1 MPFNNTTKRFDRVW
15 RFVDQF
21 LANENATRSAFDV
34 TIDDV
39 QAAVNAAIAYLEG
52 RDDAIA
58 VSATDLRYIGAF
70 SAAPATRIGGGALVL
85 GDFYFDTDDD
95 EFLTYDGAVFV
106 STTGLTATMRS
117 FLALIETDDD
127 AAVRTL
133 IGLGTAATQ
142 NSTAF
147 ATAAQG
153 ALAED
158 AVQAPDGVAV
168 NVTNW
173 ANVHS
178 SGTGFYEGAAGAV
191 NSPVAVAC
199 TGFYIKKNS
208 TSGVL
213 TVTDQN
219 GRTFRSV
226 FSSSNI
232 GPWKEVAQTAT
243 GGLSSFIVTLL
254 DDLDQIEARTT
265 LGAQPLSWS
274 GPGIGQFT
282 TLLAGPSAALS
293 LPAGG
298 SWLYW
303 FIKESTTSGAIS
315 SVNSGFAAG
324 GSVISAATASTN
336 TIGWAWRI
344 A

>member
-1 MPFNNTTKRFDRVW
+1 MPFNNITKRFDRIW

-21 LANENATRSAFDV
+21 LPSQNATRTAFDV
-34 TIDDV
+34 ALDDV
-39 QAAVNAAIAYLEG
+39 QNSLNNAIVYLEG

-70 SAAPATRIGGGALVL
+70 SAAPANRIGGGALVI
-85 GDFYFDTDDD
+85 GDFYFDTDDN
-95 EFLTYDGAVFV
+95 EFLVFNGTSFV
-106 STTGLTATMRS
+106 STTGLTATTRA
-117 FLALIETDDD
+117 FLALIEADND
-127 AAVRTL
+127 AAVRAA
-133 IGLGTAATQ
+133 IGLGTAAIQ
-142 NSTAF
+142 NVGAF
-147 ATAAQG
+147 ATASQG

-282 TLLAGPSAALS
+282 TLLAGPSVALS

-303 FIKESTTSGAIS
+303 FIKESTTSGVLS

-336 TIGWAWRI
+336 TVGWAWRI

>member
-1 MPFNNTTKRFDRVW
+1 MPFNTTTKRFDRVW

-21 LANENATRSAFDV
+21 LANQNATRTAFDV

-127 AAVRTL
+127 MAIRTL
-133 IGLGTAATQ
+133 FGLGTAATQ

-153 ALAED
+153 TKADEAIR
-158 AVQAPDGVAV
+158 APSGIV
-168 NVTNW
+168 NTVLDWNT
-173 ANVHS
+173 VHA
-178 SGTGFYEGAAGAV
+178 SGTGVYYGAAGAANGLGANATV
-191 NSPVAVAC
+191 
-199 TGFYIKKNS
+199 GFYWKA
-208 TSGVL
+208 TTTAGVL
-213 TVTDQN
+213 FVFDLTTGKIGKKIYTASAFGSWIGIVETGLDSVVNGGITSTVVDDGTKSSGTYTPTPIGGNLRRISNN
-219 GRTFRSV
+219 GAFTFAAPTFAGDYSM
-226 FSSSNI
+226 
-232 GPWKEVAQTAT
+232 
-243 GGLSSFIVTLL
+243 IV
-254 DDLDQIEARTT
+254 QINNA
-265 LGAQPLSWS
+265 
-274 GPGIGQFT
+274 
-282 TLLAGPSAALS
+282 AGPE
-293 LPAGG
+293 P
-298 SWLYW
+298 
-303 FIKESTTSGAIS
+303 S
-315 SVNSGFAAG
+315 SCRVL
-324 GSVISAATASTN
+324 
-336 TIGWAWRI
+336 
-344 A
+344 